1 MTLAGPILV
10 TMVVGVA
17 LFLVPGLLSPETKG
31 KVLAGELRNLG
42 KKPAVSDR
50 DIIVL
55 GRIGAHGLGVKQ
67 LTLATVGF
75 ERYRKTTR
83 RAVFL
88 HR

>member
-55 GRIGAHGLGVKQ
+55 GRIGAHGLGGSNQ
-67 LTLATVGF
+67 GSG
-75 ERYRKTTR
+75 R
-83 RAVFL
+83 RVLPASSGEGCRRV
-88 HR
+88 